1 MEHTWDEAY
10 GYIYGVDGTKFWSSY
25 IDQVNADV
33 DFNTLKADIDLA
45 FRTGRAAIVANDY
58 VTRDAQIIIKLK

>member
-45 FRTGRAAIVANDY
+45 FRTESSNCS
-58 VTRDAQIIIKLK
+58 

>member
-1 MEHTWDEAY
+1 MVKPTRQWNTLGMRH
-10 GYIYGVDGTKFWSSY
+10 GYIYGADGKIWSDY

-45 FRTGRAAIVANDY
+45 FRIE
-58 VTRDAQIIIKLK
+58 QQL